1 MNLPKP
7 PAQTSK
13 APIRVLFMIS
23 SMRGGGSEQQTLL
36 LLRHL
41 DRQRFTPHL
50 YLTDRSGPLLD
61 LVPSDVTVHHY
72 EAKPT
77 KFKLPGS
84 ILRRQIKQLRSLLI
98 DQGIEVIYDRT
109 FHMSLLAG
117 PAARACRIPRVSTMV
132 SPPDSALPLLERRYR
147 WLKKRRL
154 SRAYRH
160 AHSLVAVSRQVAE
173 SAENFYRLKGK
184 QVLTIPNP
192 VDREKILQAAT
203 QCQVSRDN
211 RWTFACIARMT
222 KEKGH
227 IDLIR
232 AILMLEDDW
241 PEDTLPIHLWL
252 IGDGPLRNELEKE
265 AEKLKTHQVS
275 FLGVQQNPWQF
286 IQAADAVV
294 LPSHFEGMPN
304 VVLEAM
310 CLRTPVIATRIGGT
324 SELEKEKPT
333 ICWINP
339 HSPDSIAN
347 ALVELATRPT
357 KLDLRVEAAE
367 ELIKKNHDLPCQV
380 NEIEKLLSAAVQQRP
395 A

>member
-1 MNLPKP
+1 
-7 PAQTSK
+7 
-13 APIRVLFMIS
+13 
-23 SMRGGGSEQQTLL
+23 
-36 LLRHL
+36 
-41 DRQRFTPHL
+41 
-50 YLTDRSGPLLD
+50 
-61 LVPSDVTVHHY
+61 
-72 EAKPT
+72 
-77 KFKLPGS
+77 
-84 ILRRQIKQLRSLLI
+84 
-98 DQGIEVIYDRT
+98 
-109 FHMSLLAG
+109 
-117 PAARACRIPRVSTMV
+117 
-132 SPPDSALPLLERRYR
+132 
-147 WLKKRRL
+147 
-154 SRAYRH
+154 
-160 AHSLVAVSRQVAE
+160 
-173 SAENFYRLKGK
+173 
-184 QVLTIPNP
+184 
-192 VDREKILQAAT
+192 
-203 QCQVSRDN
+203 
-211 RWTFACIARMT
+211 MT